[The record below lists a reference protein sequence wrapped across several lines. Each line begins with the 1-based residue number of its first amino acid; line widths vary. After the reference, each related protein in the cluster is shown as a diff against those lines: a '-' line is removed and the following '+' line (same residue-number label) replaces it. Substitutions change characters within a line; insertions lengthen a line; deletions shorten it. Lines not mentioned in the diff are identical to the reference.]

1 MSTVIAVHHNDQPGV
16 VKFFMGLLGDTWFPI
31 PDDSCSQANGWAPL
45 AMSESAWQS
54 YAMRHS
60 ARTRTDVWTGL
71 PLPLNDDGTL
81 KARP

>member
-1 MSTVIAVHHNDQPGV
+1 MAVVIGVHHDDQPGQI
-16 VKFFMGLLGDTWFPI
+16 KFFMAVLGDTWFPV
-31 PDDSCSQANGWAPL
+31 PDDSLHEEHGWQRVS
-45 AMSESAWQS
+45 MSERTWQS
-54 YAMRHS
+54 YVMRHS